1 MPLNNPSTA
10 QLPRKKSQLMN
21 MFGALAVVIGT
32 GSVLTL
38 PFVAK
43 QAGIVTQ
50 GNAVQYSVAQT
61 EALPNSPLNG
71 KTIIFLGSSITAG
84 TAAYGESFVD
94 FMAKKDGI
102 IPVKAAVAGT
112 TLVTQDSN
120 SYIPRMK
127 AVDPSLQ
134 ADAFI
139 CQLSTNDAAQTLPLG
154 SLAATKD
161 PATFNTHT
169 IAGAIETIIA
179 YASTTWKAPVIFLTG
194 TRYSSLHYGR
204 MVDLLLQI
212 QQKWGI
218 GVIDLWNNTAMN
230 AISGSQRALYMIDDV
245 HPSRAGYREWWTPV
259 MEQYLYTYLTK

>member
-1 MPLNNPSTA
+1 MPLQTPST
-10 QLPRKKSQLMN
+10 PRRPGRKPYATN
-21 MFGALAVVIGT
+21 VFGALAVVVGLGT
-32 GSVLTL
+32 VLSL
-38 PFVAK
+38 PYIAK
-43 QAGIVTQ
+43 QAGVVAK

-61 EALPNSPLNG
+61 PALPDSPIKG
-71 KTIIFLGSSITAG
+71 KTLIFLGSSVTAG

-94 FMAKKDGI
+94 FLAKRDGI

-112 TLVTQDSN
+112 TMVDQDSN

-127 AVDPSLQ
+127 AINPALQ

-139 CQLSTNDAAQTLPLG
+139 CQLSTNDASQTLPLG
-154 SLAATKD
+154 TISASQD

-179 YASTTWKAPVIFLTG
+179 YARTTWKAPVIFLTG
-194 TRYSSLHYGR
+194 TRYASSHYGQ

-218 GVIDLWNNTAMN
+218 GVIDLWNNSTMN
-230 AISGSQRALYMIDDV
+230 AISSSERALYMIDDV
-245 HPSRAGYREWWTPV
+245 HPSRAGYRDWWTPV
-259 MEQYLYTYLTK
+259 IEQYLYAHLTP